1 MKILL
6 LSFFIIISPIILY
19 ALLVSFLMI
28 TTSDSIPECK
38 SRIKRY
44 LNK

>member
-1 MKILL
+1 MKVLL

-19 ALLVSFLMI
+19 ALLVSFLMV
-28 TTSDSIPECK
+28 TTSDSIPQCK

-44 LNK
+44 INR